1 MFIEEYLQIR
11 LKPVQRVQA
20 RIFGNYHTIYDVQSR
35 GFGKTWI
42 TAICCIAMAILYP
55 QTGIAVISGTAEQ
68 AVLILKKIDTFFA
81 KNPEVLRELDSTRHN
96 HPVQISANKG
106 RCSFKNGSW
115 IESFSLGTFRGTR
128 AKILVIDEAPE
139 VKQADI
145 EAVARPVLNTTRDLC
160 IQHNIEDYPS
170 KMISI
175 TSACLKN
182 NYFYRMFVNTV
193 AQMRSPEYD
202 GTAIAYALDYRAAVR
217 AGISKPEYFEKERRD
232 MDPTKFMM
240 EYESIFV
247 GNADGAV
254 FPFDLT
260 DRCRTLTDVEVAQPA
275 KSASQYVMA
284 LDVATSAA
292 SNADNA
298 ALVVFKL
305 VELEN
310 GGYMKRLVKIRTFH
324 GKRLDAL
331 ATEVRKALIE
341 FPNTVKVVVDCRGIG
356 DAFPQFMSVPWVD
369 PSTGKE
375 YPPLVVDT
383 EPTTIDNAVPLIHPF
398 IATQALNQQM
408 VSALTIALERQ
419 TIELPVTSKRIIG
432 NTLSMIMDD
441 NDKDTESKALTD
453 KEIAIFKET
462 DALQIEL
469 GQIVGRPGANGAILY
484 DSARAGQHK
493 DRASALQMAVHY
505 ISGMEEERKRKLS
518 SADYFD
524 VVGVVSYI

>member
-1 MFIEEYLQIR
+1 MFIEEYLKIR
-11 LKPVQRVQA
+11 LTPVQRVQA
-20 RIFGNYHTIYDVQSR
+20 RIFGNFQTVYDVQSR

-55 QTGIAVISGTAEQ
+55 GTMIAVISGTAEQ
-68 AVLILKKIDTFFA
+68 AVLVVKKIDEFFS
-81 KNPEVLRELDSTRHN
+81 KNPEILREFDCSRHN
-96 HPVQISANKG
+96 RPVQINTHKG
-106 RCSFKNGSW
+106 VCTFKNGSR
-115 IESFSLGTFRGTR
+115 IESFSLGTFRGNR

-139 VKQADI
+139 VKQTDI
-145 EAVARPVLNTTRDLC
+145 EAIARPVLNTTRGLC
-160 IQHNIEDYPS
+160 IQYGIEDFTS
-170 KMISI
+170 KMVSI

-182 NYFYRMFVNTV
+182 NYFYRMFVNAI
-193 AQMRSPEYD
+193 AQMRSKDWD
-202 GTAIAYALDYRAAVR
+202 GHTIAYAMDYHAAIR
-217 AGISKPEYFEKERRD
+217 AGISKAAFFEKERRD

-260 DRCRTLTDVEVAQPA
+260 DKCRVLTEVETAQPA

-284 LDVATSAA
+284 LDIATSAA

-298 ALVVFKL
+298 ALVIIKL
-305 VELEN
+305 IELEN
-310 GGYMKRLVKIRTFH
+310 GGYLKKLVCIRTFH

-331 ATEVRKALIE
+331 AAEVRKALIL
-341 FPNTVKVVVDCRGIG
+341 FPNTVKVIVDVRGLG

-369 PSTGKE
+369 PATGKE

-383 EPTTIDNAVPLIHPF
+383 ELSSIDNAVPMIHPF
-398 IATQALNQQM
+398 IASNMLNQQM

-419 TIELPVTSKRIIG
+419 TIELPVSSKRIIG
-432 NTLSMIMDD
+432 KSLSMIMDE
-441 NDKDTESKALTD
+441 NDQDTDSKKLTD
-453 KEIAIFKET
+453 KEIAIFVET

-469 GQIVGRPGANGAILY
+469 GQIVGRPGANGSIIY
-484 DSARAGQHK
+484 DSAKAGQHK

-505 ISGMEEERKRKLS
+505 ISGMEEERKRRLN
-518 SADYFD
+518 SADYLD
-524 VVGVVSYI
+524 VIGVVGYI